1 MSDFIP
7 VLAAGL
13 VLLAILF
20 IFFGGIQIVPTQ
32 PSPRGVF
39 GEEEIPSPPP
49 MSGTIGFPQE
59 SIRHIPI
66 ANDFSVSFE
75 SGEKSAAA
83 LRNSSVEN
91 GVFGKIDRQVS
102 FDAQNQQDISS
113 ARIKINVTN
122 TNLYGNLVV
131 GLNEETLFNNYSV
144 IGKVEVPINV
154 SMLKPTNN
162 ILSIEA
168 SSSSWRI
175 WAPTVYIF
183 DADTLINYY
192 SFKSKSFDFL
202 LDGGIQT
209 ISGGRLVLVVSK
221 KEGSGN
227 LIADINGVEIYRG
240 NDSRLVVAD
249 FPASYLTQGKSNTLQ
264 LFSEKGAKYDISS
277 AEILLFYQPVF
288 KTQLLYYNLTSG
300 QYQEFDSKNV
310 TLGFGI
316 QKISGD
322 IVSILVKITDGAGG
336 THGIIPQGILREGN
350 SYNVTLT
357 KKELYT
363 GSNRIEFVTSGTG
376 YVNIENVTIGS
387 SAAALSNPAA
397 ASNNT
402 SVITGW

>member
-32 PSPRGVF
+32 PPHRGGF
-39 GEEEIPSPPP
+39 GEEEISSPPP
-49 MSGTIGFPQE
+49 VSGTIGFPQE
-59 SIRHIPI
+59 SIRYIPI
-66 ANDFSVSFE
+66 ASDFSVSFE
-75 SGEKSAAA
+75 SGEKAVAA

-91 GVFGKIDRQVS
+91 GVFGKVDRQVS
-102 FDAQNQQDISS
+102 FDVPDQQDISS
-113 ARIKINVTN
+113 ARIKFNVTN

-131 GLNEETLFNNYSV
+131 SVNGETLFNNYSL
-144 IGKVEVPINV
+144 IGKAEVPVNI
-154 SMLKPTNN
+154 SRLKPENN
-162 ILSIEA
+162 ILRLEA

-175 WAPTVYIF
+175 WAPTAYVF
-183 DADTLINYY
+183 DADALINYY
-192 SFKSKSFDFL
+192 SLKSKSFDFL
-202 LDGGIQT
+202 LDGGMQT
-209 ISGGRLVLVVSK
+209 ISGGRLVLTISK

-227 LIADINGVEIYRG
+227 LIASVNGVEIYRG
-240 NDSRLVVAD
+240 NDSRLIVAD
-249 FPASYLTQGKSNTLQ
+249 FPATYLAQGKSNALQ

-300 QYQEFDSKNV
+300 QYREFDSKNV
-310 TLGFGI
+310 SLGFGI
-316 QKISGD
+316 RKISGD
-322 IVSILVKITDGAGG
+322 VVSILIKVTDGAGG
-336 THGIIPQGILREGN
+336 THGIIPQGILREGK

-357 KKELYT
+357 KGDLYT

-387 SAAALSNPAA
+387 SAAALSSPSQG
-397 ASNNT
+397 SNA
-402 SVITGW
+402 SVIQGW